1 VGRRCARRAAG
12 PGEEPGEPALVA
24 IAVDGKA
31 EVKAC
36 VRVPAESGVRR
47 YRQEVR
53 TFGTMTGQ
61 LLGLVDWLAH
71 SQVSLVVMEA
81 TGDYWK
87 TRVLSA

>member
-1 VGRRCARRAAG
+1 
-12 PGEEPGEPALVA
+12 
-24 IAVDGKA
+24 
-31 EVKAC
+31 
-36 VRVPAESGVRR
+36 
-47 YRQEVR
+47 
-53 TFGTMTGQ
+53 MTGQ